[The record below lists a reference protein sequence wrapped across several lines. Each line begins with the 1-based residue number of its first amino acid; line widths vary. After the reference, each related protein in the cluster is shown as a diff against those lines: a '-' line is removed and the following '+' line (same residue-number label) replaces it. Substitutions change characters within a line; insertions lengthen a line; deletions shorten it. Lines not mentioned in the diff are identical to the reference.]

1 MSGGV
6 FFVYVDAKSAER
18 NEAYESFSAACYGA
32 SKRDTSHCPSI
43 IATTNK
49 MTLGDPEAR
58 AANAGPGQK
67 PASPQPAPKTT
78 APPRT
83 SGRSNC
89 VLVGRVNCA
98 ASNGFGRRRITG
110 NIGTVV
116 KSAPGGRGAKWDPN
130 APQQRESR

>member
-6 FFVYVDAKSAER
+6 LFVYVDARSVER
-18 NEAYESFSAACYGA
+18 TFRRCSGQSAYESFSAACYGA

-49 MTLGDPEAR
+49 ITLGDPEAR

-67 PASPQPAPKTT
+67 PASPQPAPKT
-78 APPRT
+78 AAPRT
-83 SGRSNC
+83 SGRSNR

-98 ASNGFGRRRITG
+98 ASNGFGRRRIIG
-110 NIGTVV
+110 KIGTVMT
-116 KSAPGGRGAKWDPN
+116 SAPAMTSSNVGS
-130 APQQRESR
+130 Q